1 MDLTN
6 HQLRAVLKIAE
17 KGNIS
22 HAANA
27 LDLSQ
32 PGLSRLLNQVEQ
44 NLDARLFDRSGRGVQ
59 LTEIGKIFCEHS
71 KEILTRHE
79 LIRRNIQDL
88 GDQLAG
94 SVRIVMPHTAGVVL
108 FIPLMNHFKEHHPN
122 VSLRIMP
129 AFNLHIPQ
137 YLNSGTADIGLI
149 SYPHGLSGLNAS
161 PLMTEAL
168 YLVGNN
174 ADVPK
179 SKKRIALAEAVSFPL
194 LLPSVSHSYRFYIDN
209 ALAERNLRIES
220 LLEIDS
226 EDATI
231 QMLKEGQGFSIIP
244 YSMAQREIDEGK
256 LSACLITDPMI
267 SRTFFTATVSN
278 RPQTRL
284 IRSVT
289 DELVSVVRQN
299 LARGRWTLAI
309 EP

>member
-1 MDLTN
+1 MDITN

-22 HAANA
+22 HAASA

-59 LTEIGKIFCEHS
+59 LTEIGKIFCEHG

-79 LIRRNIQDL
+79 LIRKNIQDL

-108 FIPLMNHFKEHHPN
+108 FIPLMNHFKKNHPN

-137 YLNSGTADIGLI
+137 YLNSGIADIGLI
-149 SYPHGLSGLNAS
+149 SYPHGLSGLSAS
-161 PLMTEAL
+161 PLMTEDL
-168 YLVGNN
+168 YLIGKK
-174 ADVPK
+174 ADMPK
-179 SKKRIALAEAVSFPL
+179 GKKKISLEDAVRFPL

-209 ALAERNLRIES
+209 ALAKCNLRIES

-244 YSMAQREIDEGK
+244 YSMAQREIDEHR
-256 LSACLITDPMI
+256 LSACLIENPVI
-267 SRTFFTATVSN
+267 SRTFFTATASN
-278 RPQTRL
+278 RPETRL
-284 IRSVT
+284 TRSVAK
-289 DELVSVVRQN
+289 ELVAVVKQN
-299 LARGRWTLAI
+299 LERGRWTLTQ
-309 EP
+309 ER